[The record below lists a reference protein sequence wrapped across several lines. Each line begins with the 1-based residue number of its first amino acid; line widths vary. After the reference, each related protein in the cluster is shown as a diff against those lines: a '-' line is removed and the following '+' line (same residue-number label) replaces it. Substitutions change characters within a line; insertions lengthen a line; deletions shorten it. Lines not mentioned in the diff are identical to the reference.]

1 MHHNPHHESHPFI
14 FVASNQPNQGRTL
27 TPEDLVTLAT
37 ELGNNRKFLV
47 LDTNVILCQMDLL
60 EKGGE
65 AISCM
70 IVLGTVMS
78 EVRRQ
83 NLSLHLRLTR
93 LLKKEDRAF
102 VFLANEHHRYE
113 LLFSH
118 YSSPNPEIRIFLEL
132 SFLTLLIYYCLTP
145 PK

>member
-1 MHHNPHHESHPFI
+1 MCHNPHHESHPFI
-14 FVASNQPNQGRTL
+14 FVAFNQPNQGRTL

-47 LDTNVILCQMDLL
+47 LDTNVILCQIDLL

-65 AISCM
+65 AISCV

-93 LLKKEDRAF
+93 LLKKDDRAF

-113 LLFSH
+113 LLFCHCLTLTLKHAS
-118 YSSPNPEIRIFLEL
+118 FLEL
-132 SFLTLLIYYCLTP
+132 SFLTLFTYYCLTP

>member
-1 MHHNPHHESHPFI
+1 MADCYIFMPCIIATIMNHPIPFFFI
-14 FVASNQPNQGRTL
+14 ASNQPNQGRTL
-27 TPEDLVTLAT
+27 TPEDLANLAT

-47 LDTNVILCQMDLL
+47 MDTNAILCQMDLL

-65 AISCM
+65 AISCV

-93 LLKKEDRAF
+93 LLKKEERAF
-102 VFLANEHHRYE
+102 IFLANEHHRFVICCYS
-113 LLFSH
+113 FTH
-118 YSSPNPEIRIFLEL
+118 YSNLNPESHFQL
-132 SFLTLLIYYCLTP
+132 
-145 PK
+145 